1 MIIINI
7 TARHADVSD
16 AMKAH
21 VNTKLSSV
29 LDRYPQVE
37 HAHVIL
43 DIEKFRHMIEVIVQ
57 AKRHQRIEARDES
70 NDMYASIDRV
80 ADKLDR
86 QLRRAREK
94 IVDHKN
100 AKHRVKLAD
109 LDRETNHAPGVIKEE
124 NA

>member
-1 MIIINI
+1 MIINV
-7 TARHADVSD
+7 TARHADISD

-21 VNTKLSSV
+21 VRAKLSSV

-43 DIEKFRHMIEVIVQ
+43 DIEKFRHMIEVVVQ
-57 AKRHQRIEARDES
+57 AKRHQRIEAKDES

-94 IVDHKN
+94 IVDHKA
-100 AKHRVKLAD
+100 AKHRVTLAD
-109 LDRETNHAPGVIKEE
+109 LDREVKEE
-124 NA
+124 NT

>member
-1 MIIINI
+1 MIINV
-7 TARHADVSD
+7 TARHADISD

-21 VNTKLSSV
+21 VHAKLSSV

-37 HAHVIL
+37 HTHVIL
-43 DIEKFRHMIEVIVQ
+43 DIEKFRHTIEVVVQ
-57 AKRHQRIEARDES
+57 AKRHQRIEAKDES

-94 IVDHKN
+94 IVDHKT

-109 LDRETNHAPGVIKEE
+109 LDREENYASSVTKEE
-124 NA
+124 KA

>member
-1 MIIINI
+1 MIINV
-7 TARHADVSD
+7 TARHADISD

-21 VNTKLSSV
+21 VHAKLSSV
-29 LDRYPQVE
+29 LDNYPQVE

-43 DIEKFRHMIEVIVQ
+43 DIEKFRHMIEVVVQ
-57 AKRHQRIEARDES
+57 AKRHQIEAKDES

-94 IVDHKN
+94 IVDHK
-100 AKHRVKLAD
+100 ATKHRVKLAD
-109 LDRETNHAPGVIKEE
+109 VDREANP
-124 NA
+124 